1 MRVGGKAL
9 LAAAA
14 AGGIVGG
21 AVVGGRDQLV
31 ERAWAAQAAPAV
43 PAAAGPSVGQSAEE
57 TSVIRVA
64 RQATPAVVSVSRPG
78 GSGSGVII
86 RRDGVILTNAHVVGN
101 ARAVQIALADGRR
114 LRGEVIGGDPSVDI
128 AIVRVPLTD
137 APVAPTGDSDRL
149 SVGQSAIAIGNPL
162 GLDRTV
168 TTGVVSAVNRT
179 IRGLPLEAAL
189 IQTDAAI
196 NPGNSGG
203 PLLDSQGRVI
213 GINTVVLR
221 DPEGQGAAAGL
232 GFAVPINLATDVARQ
247 ILTTGR
253 VRRAYMGIALDE
265 ITPPMAAQFRL
276 PVREGVIVLG
286 VEPGSPAERG
296 GVREQDIITRINQT
310 AVGGRGDLTRALRA
324 AGPGASVTLAV
335 VRPSGPATVR
345 VTLGEAT
352 QP

>member
-14 AGGIVGG
+14 AGGIAGG
-21 AVVGGRDQLV
+21 ALVGGRERLV
-31 ERAWAAQAAPAV
+31 ERAWAQAAAPA
-43 PAAAGPSVGQSAEE
+43 GPNAGQSSEE

-64 RQATPAVVSVSRPG
+64 RQASPAVVSVSRPG

-86 RRDGVILTNAHVVGN
+86 RRDGVILTNAHVV
-101 ARAVQIALADGRR
+101 ADVRTVQVALADGRR
-114 LRGEVIGGDPSVDI
+114 VRGEVLGGDPLVDI
-128 AIVRVPLTD
+128 AIVRIPVAD

-168 TTGVVSAVNRT
+168 TTGVVSAVGRT
-179 IRGLPLEAAL
+179 VQGLPLETAL

-221 DPEGQGAAAGL
+221 DPSGEGAAAGL
-232 GFAVPINLATDVARQ
+232 GFAVPINLANDVAQQ

-253 VRRAYMGIALDE
+253 VRRAYMGVQLAE
-265 ITPPMAAQFRL
+265 ITPQVAAQFQL
-276 PVREGVIVLG
+276 PVREGAGIVA
-286 VEPGSPAERG
+286 VEPGSPAARA
-296 GVREQDIITRINQT
+296 GVREQDIITRANGSPVT
-310 AVGGRGDLTRALRA
+310 GTGDLRRVLRA
-324 AGPGASVTLAV
+324 AGPGGVVTLSV
-335 VRPSGPATVR
+335 IRPAGATTVR
-345 VTLGEAT
+345 VTLGEA
-352 QP
+352 PR

>member
-1 MRVGGKAL
+1 MRFGGKAL

-21 AVVGGRDQLV
+21 AAVGARERAV
-31 ERAWAAQAAPAV
+31 EPAWAASVAPAAQGPAAPA
-43 PAAAGPSVGQSAEE
+43 AGQSAEE

-64 RQATPAVVSVSRPG
+64 RQATPAVVSVPRPG

-86 RRDGVILTNAHVVGN
+86 RRDGVIITNAHVVGN
-101 ARAVQIALADGRR
+101 APVVQVTLADGRR

-168 TTGVVSAVNRT
+168 TTGVVSAINRT

-221 DPEGQGAAAGL
+221 DPEGQGAAPGL
-232 GFAVPINLATDVARQ
+232 GFAVPINLAADVAQQ

-253 VRRAYMGIALDE
+253 VRRAYMGVQLAE
-265 ITPPMAAQFRL
+265 ITPQVAAQFRL
-276 PVREGVIVLG
+276 PVREGVGIVA
-286 VEPGSPAERG
+286 VQPRSPAAQAG
-296 GVREQDIITRINQT
+296 LREQDIITRANNT
-310 AVGGRGDLTRALRA
+310 AVTGSGDLLRVIRA
-324 AGPGASVTLAV
+324 AGPGGAVTLNLI
-335 VRPSGPATVR
+335 RPTGPATVR
-345 VTLGEAT
+345 VTLGEVEP
-352 QP
+352 Q